1 MSIVN
6 AIVPNFNRITLQ
18 KSHFDFGIFFIK
30 NLCFKHKISYFRIV
44 FHLKLIPQTNL
55 KAKITLLLF
64 FVNFLL
70 FSQEFPPIIKYSP
83 AVYGAGNQSWMIA
96 QDQQNFLYFANNDG
110 LLEYNGTNWQLYPSP
125 NETIIRSVKVI
136 RNKIFTGCYMNF
148 GYWTR
153 QTNGKLKYTSLSDTI
168 KSKILDDEQFWN
180 ILQYDQWIL
189 FQSLNRI
196 YIYDTKTGKF
206 KIIAPKNGVV
216 KSFAHKNAIYFQTLK
231 EGLFEIESGK
241 AKLVS
246 DDSILK
252 KYIIVNVFSSDEGLM
267 IQTQLDGIYKF
278 DRNNLTRFS
287 TDVDV
292 ELKSG
297 FVYSSQLLQDGSFAL
312 GTVSNGIYILSKTG
326 KLKYHLSQGKGLSNN
341 TALSLFEDKDQN
353 LWVGLDNG
361 INCINVQSPVHS
373 FTDDTGALGTVY
385 ASATF
390 NGLLYV
396 GTNQGLFYKPIES
409 NAEFKFISGTKGQV
423 WSLFVYDN
431 TLFCGHDSGTFIITG
446 ESARSIFSSSGTWK
460 FEPVPNGRNQ
470 LLQGNYYGISV
481 LEKINN
487 QWVFKNKIKG
497 FDYSSRYF
505 EITNN
510 FDVYVSHEYKGIFRL
525 KVDKSLSEANGF
537 FAYKSPQKGK
547 NASLVKFN
555 NAIYYACKDGIFK
568 LSQKTKQF
576 EKDKLLSSIF
586 EKDEYTS
593 GKLIVDHSNRIW
605 LFSKNYIHYFS
616 ASKLSNQLKQNVI
629 PIPSSLTNSMLG
641 FENITQISKST
652 YLIGTT
658 DGYYTLNVDDLS
670 FKNYTVLITT
680 INVNKQNDILKNVA
694 IRGEGSFNSNENNI
708 TLDYTVPEYNKYI
721 NSEYQYL
728 LEGFQNEWSEWST
741 KATVNFKNLSPGKYT
756 FKVRAKYANTI
767 LQNTATYTFIILK
780 PWYLT
785 NLACFAY
792 FLLILV
798 LAYFINKAYRNFYH
812 KQKEKLI
819 EENNLLLE
827 IKELENEQQL
837 MKLRNE
843 QLSQDVDNKNRELAV
858 STMSLN
864 SKNELL
870 AFIKDDLKKNTQN
883 DSNSIK
889 SVISTINKN
898 ITEEDSWNVFKAA
911 FDNADKDFLKRI
923 KQIHPLLTPNDLR
936 LCAYLR
942 LNLSSK
948 EIAPLFN
955 ISVRSVEIKRYRL
968 RKKMDLQHEIGLV
981 EYILAV

>member
-1 MSIVN
+1 MKTK
-6 AIVPNFNRITLQ
+6 FTM
-18 KSHFDFGIFFIK
+18 
-30 NLCFKHKISYFRIV
+30 
-44 FHLKLIPQTNL
+44 
-55 KAKITLLLF
+55 LLF
-64 FVNFLL
+64 LMSFLL
-70 FSQEFPPIIKYSP
+70 FSQEFPPIVKYSS

-96 QDQQNFLYFANNDG
+96 QDDQNYMYFANNDG
-110 LLEYNGTNWQLYPSP
+110 LLEYNGTNWQLYPTA
-125 NETIIRSVKVI
+125 NETIMRSVKVI
-136 RNKIFTGCYMNF
+136 GNKIYTGCYMNF

-153 QTNGKLKYTSLSDTI
+153 QANGKLKYTSLSDTI
-168 KSKILDDEQFWN
+168 KNKILDDEQFWN
-180 ILQYDQWIL
+180 ILKYDHWIL

-196 YIYDTKTGKF
+196 YIYDTKNGKF

-216 KSFAHKNAIYFQTLK
+216 KSFASKNAIYFQTLN
-231 EGLFEIESGK
+231 EGLFEIESGI

-246 DDSILK
+246 DDPILK
-252 KYIIVNVFSSDEGLM
+252 RFTIVNMFTTEDGLQ
-267 IQTQLDGIYKF
+267 IQTQLDGIYKLAGKT
-278 DRNNLTRFS
+278 LTRFT
-287 TDVDV
+287 TDVDA
-292 ELKSG
+292 ELKSS

-312 GTVSNGIYILSKTG
+312 GTVSNGIFILSDNG
-326 KLKYHLSQGKGLSNN
+326 KLKYHISQSKGLSNN

-353 LWVGLDNG
+353 LWAGLDNG
-361 INCINVQSPVHS
+361 INCININSPVHS
-373 FTDDTGALGTVY
+373 FTDDTGVLGTVY

-396 GTNQGLFYKPIES
+396 GTNQGLFCKNIQS
-409 NAEFKFISGTKGQV
+409 NSEFKFINGTKGQV
-423 WSLFVYDN
+423 WSLFIFDN
-431 TLFCGHDSGTFIITG
+431 TLFCGHDSGTFIVTND
-446 ESARSIFSSSGTWK
+446 SARSIFSGSGTWK
-460 FEPVPNGRNQ
+460 FEQVPNSKTQ

-481 LEKINN
+481 LEKVNN
-487 QWVFKNKIKG
+487 QWRFRNKIQG

-505 EITNN
+505 EITDNY
-510 FDVYVSHEYKGIFRL
+510 DVYLSHEYKGVFRL
-525 KVDKSLSEANGF
+525 KLDQSLLKTQGF
-537 FAYKSPQKGK
+537 YAYKSPNKGK
-547 NASLVKFN
+547 NASLTKFN
-555 NAIYYACKDGIFK
+555 NQIYYAYKGGIFK
-568 LSQKTKQF
+568 LNPKTKQF
-576 EKDKLLSSIF
+576 EKDNLLSSIF

-593 GKLIVDHSNRIW
+593 GKLIVDNSNKIW

-616 ASKLSNQLKQNVI
+616 ASKLSNQLKQNII

-641 FENITQISKST
+641 FENITQISKTT

-658 DGYYTLNVDDLS
+658 DGYYTLNIEDLS
-670 FKNYTVLITT
+670 FKNYTVFITD
-680 INVNKQNDILKNVA
+680 ISINKQNEILKNVA
-694 IRGEGSFNSNENNI
+694 ISSEGSFHANENNI
-708 TLDYTVPEYNKYI
+708 TLNYTVPEYNKYI
-721 NSEYQYL
+721 NSEYQYC

-767 LQNTATYTFIILK
+767 LQNTATYTFVILK

-785 NLACFAY
+785 NLAWFIY
-792 FLLILV
+792 FLLMCV
-798 LAYFINKAYRNFYH
+798 LAYFINKSYRSYYQ
-812 KQKEKLI
+812 KQEKKLI

-870 AFIKDDLKKNTQN
+870 AFIKEDLKKTNQN
-883 DSNSIK
+883 DSNNIK

-898 ITEEDSWNVFKAA
+898 ITEEDSWNVFKEA

-923 KQIHPLLTPNDLR
+923 KQLHPVLTPNDLR

>member
-1 MSIVN
+1 MKT
-6 AIVPNFNRITLQ
+6 TL
-18 KSHFDFGIFFIK
+18 
-30 NLCFKHKISYFRIV
+30 
-44 FHLKLIPQTNL
+44 T
-55 KAKITLLLF
+55 TLLFLI
-64 FVNFLL
+64 NSLL

-83 AVYGAGNQSWMIA
+83 SVYGAGNQSWMIS
-96 QDQQNFLYFANNDG
+96 QDHNNYLYFANNDG
-110 LLEYNGTNWQLYPSP
+110 LLEYNGTSWQLYPGP

-136 RNKIFTGCYMNF
+136 GNKIYTGSYMNF
-148 GYWTR
+148 GFWTR
-153 QTNGKLKYTSLSDTI
+153 KEDGKLKYTSLSDGI
-168 KSKILDDEQFWN
+168 KNKILDDEQFWN
-180 ILQYDQWIL
+180 ILKYDHWIL

-216 KSFAHKNAIYFQTLK
+216 KSFASTNAIYFQTSK
-231 EGLFEIESGK
+231 EGLFEIESGR
-241 AKLVS
+241 AKLIS
-246 DDSILK
+246 DDPILK
-252 KYIIVNVFSSDEGLM
+252 KFTVANIFTIDDGLLL
-267 IQTQLDGIYKF
+267 QTQLDGIYKLSG
-278 DRNNLTRFS
+278 NSLTHVV
-287 TDVDV
+287 TDVDA
-292 ELKSG
+292 ELKSS
-297 FVYSSQLLQDGSFAL
+297 FVYSSQRLQDGSFAL
-312 GTVSNGIYILSKTG
+312 GTVSNGIFILSDKG
-326 KLKYHLSQGKGLSNN
+326 KLKYHLTQSKGLSNN

-353 LWVGLDNG
+353 LWTGLDNG
-361 INCINVQSPVHS
+361 INCINMQSPVHS
-373 FTDDTGALGTVY
+373 FTDDTGVLGTVY
-385 ASATF
+385 ASAIH
-390 NGLLYV
+390 NGMLYI
-396 GTNQGLFYKPIES
+396 GTNQGLFCKPNQS
-409 NAEFKFISGTKGQV
+409 NSEFKFINGTKGQV

-431 TLFCGHDSGTFIITG
+431 TLFCGHDSGTFIVVN
-446 ESARSIFSSSGTWK
+446 ESAKSIFSASGTWK
-460 FEPVPNGRNQ
+460 FEHIPGNKNQ

-487 QWVFKNKIKG
+487 QWVFRNKIQG

-505 EITNN
+505 EIGND

-525 KVDKSLSEANGF
+525 KLDKSLLKTQDF
-537 FAYKSPQKGK
+537 FAYKSPDKGK
-547 NASLVKFN
+547 YASLTKFN
-555 NAIYYACKDGIFK
+555 NSIYYAYKGGIFK
-568 LSQKTKQF
+568 LNAKTRQF
-576 EKDKLLSSIF
+576 VKDSVLSSIF

-593 GKLIVDHSNRIW
+593 GKLIVDNSNKIW

-616 ASKLSNQLKQNVI
+616 ASKLSNQLKENLI

-641 FENITQISKST
+641 YENITQISKST

-658 DGYYTLNVDDLS
+658 DGYYTLNIDDLS
-670 FKNYTVLITT
+670 FKNYNVFITDIT
-680 INVNKQNDILKNVA
+680 INKQNETFKNVG
-694 IRGEGSFNSNENNI
+694 ILSEGSFKSDENNI
-708 TLDYTVPEYNKYI
+708 TLNYTVPEYNKYI

-741 KATVNFKNLSPGKYT
+741 KATVNFKNLPPGKYT
-756 FKVRAKYANTI
+756 FRVRAKYANTI
-767 LQNTATYTFIILK
+767 LQNTASYTFVVLK

-785 NLACFAY
+785 NLAYFIY
-792 FLLILV
+792 FLLL
-798 LAYFINKAYRNFYH
+798 LTMAYFINKAYRNYYQ

-870 AFIKDDLKKNTQN
+870 AFIKEDLKKTAQN
-883 DSNSIK
+883 DSSNIK

-898 ITEEDSWNVFKAA
+898 ITEEDSWNVFKEA

-923 KQIHPLLTPNDLR
+923 KQMHPALTPNDLR

-948 EIAPLFN
+948 EIAPMFN

-968 RKKMDLQHEIGLV
+968 RKKMDLQHENGLV

>member
-1 MSIVN
+1 MS
-6 AIVPNFNRITLQ
+6 
-18 KSHFDFGIFFIK
+18 FI
-30 NLCFKHKISYFRIV
+30 
-44 FHLKLIPQTNL
+44 
-55 KAKITLLLF
+55 
-64 FVNFLL
+64 L
-70 FSQEFPPIIKYSP
+70 FSQEFPPIIKYSSS
-83 AVYGAGNQSWMIA
+83 VYGAGNQSWMIS
-96 QDQQNFLYFANNDG
+96 QDDQNYLYFANNDG
-110 LLEYNGTNWQLYPSP
+110 LLEYNGTNWQLYPTP
-125 NETIIRSVKVI
+125 NETIMRSVKVI
-136 RNKIFTGCYMNF
+136 GNKIYTGCYMNF

-153 QTNGKLKYTSLSDTI
+153 QKNGKLKYTSLSDTI
-168 KSKILDDEQFWN
+168 KNKILDDEQFWN
-180 ILQYDQWIL
+180 ILKYDQWIL

-216 KSFAHKNAIYFQTLK
+216 KSFANKNAIYFQTLN
-231 EGLFEIESGK
+231 EGLFEIESGV

-246 DDSILK
+246 DHPILK
-252 KYIIVNVFSSDEGLM
+252 KFTMVNIFTTEEGLL
-267 IQTQLDGIYKF
+267 IQTQLDGIYKLSGS
-278 DRNNLTRFS
+278 NLARLT
-287 TDVDV
+287 TDVDA
-292 ELKSG
+292 ELKSS
-297 FVYSSQLLQDGSFAL
+297 FVYSSQLLEDGSFAL
-312 GTVSNGIYILSKTG
+312 GTVSNGIFILSDTG
-326 KLKYHLSQGKGLSNN
+326 KLKYHISQSKGLSNN
-341 TALSLFEDKDQN
+341 TALSLFEDKDRN
-353 LWVGLDNG
+353 LWAGLDNG
-361 INCINVQSPVHS
+361 INCININSPVHS
-373 FTDDTGALGTVY
+373 FTDDTGVLGTVY
-385 ASATF
+385 ASASY
-390 NGLLYV
+390 NGMLYV
-396 GTNQGLFYKPIES
+396 GTNQGLFCKSIQS
-409 NAEFKFISGTKGQV
+409 NAEFKFINGTKGQV

-431 TLFCGHDSGTFIITG
+431 TLFCGHDSGTFIITND
-446 ESARSIFSSSGTWK
+446 SARSIFSGSGTWK
-460 FEPVPNGRNQ
+460 FESVPNNKNK

-481 LEKINN
+481 LEKVNN

-525 KVDKSLSEANGF
+525 KVDQTLSRTSGF
-537 FAYKSPQKGK
+537 YTYKSPKKGK

-555 NAIYYACKDGIFK
+555 NAIYYAYKDGIFK
-568 LSQKTKQF
+568 LNQNTKQF
-576 EKDKLLSSIF
+576 EKDNLLSSIF

-593 GKLIVDHSNRIW
+593 GKLIVDNSNKIW

-658 DGYYTLNVDDLS
+658 DGYYTLNIEDLS
-670 FKNYTVLITT
+670 FKNYTVFITDIT
-680 INVNKQNDILKNVA
+680 INKQNENLKNVA
-694 IRGEGSFNSNENNI
+694 IQDEGEFKSNENNI
-708 TLDYTVPEYNKYI
+708 TLNYTVPEYNKYI

-728 LEGFQNEWSEWST
+728 LEGFQNDWSEWST
-741 KATVNFKNLSPGKYT
+741 KATVNFKNLAPGKYT
-756 FKVRAKYANTI
+756 FKVRVKYANTI
-767 LQNTATYTFIILK
+767 LQNTATYTFVVLK

-785 NLACFAY
+785 NLAWFIY
-792 FLLILV
+792 FLLMMV
-798 LAYFINKAYRNFYH
+798 LAYFVNKAYRNYYH

-870 AFIKDDLKKNTQN
+870 AFIKEDLKKTSQN
-883 DSNSIK
+883 DSTNIK

-898 ITEEDSWNVFKAA
+898 ITEEDSWNVFKEA

-923 KQIHPLLTPNDLR
+923 KQLHPLLTPNDLR

-968 RKKMDLQHEIGLV
+968 RKKMDLQHENGLV

>member
-1 MSIVN
+1 MS
-6 AIVPNFNRITLQ
+6 F
-18 KSHFDFGIFFIK
+18 S
-30 NLCFKHKISYFRIV
+30 
-44 FHLKLIPQTNL
+44 
-55 KAKITLLLF
+55 
-64 FVNFLL
+64 L
-70 FSQEFPPIIKYSP
+70 FSQEFPPIVKYSSS
-83 AVYGAGNQSWMIA
+83 VYGAGNQSWMIA
-96 QDQQNFLYFANNDG
+96 QDDQNYLYFANNDG
-110 LLEYNGTNWQLYPSP
+110 LLEYNGTNWQLYPTP
-125 NETIIRSVKVI
+125 NETIMRSVKVI
-136 RNKIFTGCYMNF
+136 GNKIYTGCYMNF

-153 QTNGKLKYTSLSDTI
+153 QANGKLKYTSLSDTI

-180 ILQYDQWIL
+180 ILKYDHWIL

-216 KSFAHKNAIYFQTLK
+216 KSFASKNAIYFQTLN

-246 DDSILK
+246 DHPILK
-252 KYIIVNVFSSDEGLM
+252 KFTIVNMFTTEESLL
-267 IQTQLDGIYKF
+267 IQTQLDGIYKLSG
-278 DRNNLTRFS
+278 NNLTRFA
-287 TDVDV
+287 TDVDAD
-292 ELKSG
+292 LKSS

-312 GTVSNGIYILSKTG
+312 GTVSNGIFILSDNG
-326 KLKYHLSQGKGLSNN
+326 KLKYHISQSKGLSNN

-353 LWVGLDNG
+353 LWAGLDNG
-361 INCINVQSPVHS
+361 INCININSPVHS
-373 FTDDTGALGTVY
+373 FTDDTGVLGTVY

-396 GTNQGLFYKPIES
+396 GTNQGLFYKNIQS
-409 NAEFKFISGTKGQV
+409 NSEFKFISGTKGQV

-431 TLFCGHDSGTFIITG
+431 TLFCGHDSGTFIITND
-446 ESARSIFSSSGTWK
+446 SARSIFSASGTWK
-460 FEPVPNGRNQ
+460 IESVPNSKNQ
-470 LLQGNYYGISV
+470 LVQGNYYGISV
-481 LEKINN
+481 LEKVNN
-487 QWVFKNKIKG
+487 QWVFKNKIQG

-510 FDVYVSHEYKGIFRL
+510 FDVYISHEYKGIFRL
-525 KVDKSLSEANGF
+525 KVDKTLSKTHGF
-537 FAYKSPQKGK
+537 YTYKSPKKGK
-547 NASLVKFN
+547 NASLIKVN
-555 NAIYYACKDGIFK
+555 NAIYYAYKGGIFK
-568 LSQKTKQF
+568 LNQNTKLF
-576 EKDKLLSSIF
+576 EKDNLLSSIF

-593 GKLIVDHSNRIW
+593 GKLIVDNSNKIW

-658 DGYYTLNVDDLS
+658 DGYYTLNIDDLS
-670 FKNYTVLITT
+670 FKNYTVFITDIT
-680 INVNKQNDILKNVA
+680 INKQNENLKNVT
-694 IRGEGSFNSNENNI
+694 IQEEGKFSSNENNI
-708 TLDYTVPEYNKYI
+708 TLNYTVPEYNKYI

-728 LEGFQNEWSEWST
+728 LEGFQNDWSEWST

-767 LQNTATYTFIILK
+767 LENTATYTFVVLK

-785 NLACFAY
+785 NLAWFVY
-792 FLLILV
+792 FLLMIV
-798 LAYFINKAYRNFYH
+798 LAYFVNKTYRNYYQ
-812 KQKEKLI
+812 KQEEKLI

-870 AFIKDDLKKNTQN
+870 SFIKEDLKKTNQN
-883 DSNSIK
+883 DSNNIK

-898 ITEEDSWNVFKAA
+898 ITEEDSWNVFKEA

-923 KQIHPLLTPNDLR
+923 KQLHPLLTPNDLR